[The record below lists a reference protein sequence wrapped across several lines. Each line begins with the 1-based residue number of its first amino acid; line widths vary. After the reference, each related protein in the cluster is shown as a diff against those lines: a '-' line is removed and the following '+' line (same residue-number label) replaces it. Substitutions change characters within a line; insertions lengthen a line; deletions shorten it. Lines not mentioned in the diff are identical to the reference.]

1 MTSADKAFI
10 RDNCLIL
17 TAAEIAEVLD
27 RTEEGI
33 ALYIK
38 RNKLSGG
45 VHKPATEA
53 RTPTAEALTTTEL
66 TPLQIQT
73 ELRATEAW
81 KMLQQEFTRDELV
94 FFDEKYVDMMMQLG
108 DATATERT
116 QVTQAIKFE
125 LLMSR
130 NLVARNRALEEISQ
144 LEEMMRQHIKDHG
157 GIFSLTEKA
166 RSELLGMENQ
176 LNLLRSSEQSKTAEY
191 TKLQERCDKLMESLK
206 ATRDKRLDR
215 IQSDKTDFLSVLR
228 ELQERDVQDREG
240 RQMELMKL
248 AGQRAKENL
257 GRPIKYDDGN
267 MDNPILCC
275 DTVDLEPEES

>member
-1 MTSADKAFI
+1 MTNEDKAFI
-10 RDNCLIL
+10 RDNCLAL
-17 TAAEIAEVLD
+17 TPAEIAEVLD

-33 ALYIK
+33 KLYIV

-45 VHKPATEA
+45 VHKPVAEA
-53 RTPTAEALTTTEL
+53 KTPTAEALSTAER

-81 KMLQQEFTRDELV
+81 RMLQQEFTVQELV
-94 FFDEKYVDMMMQLG
+94 FFDEKYVEMMMQFG

-116 QVTQAIKFE
+116 QVTQAVKFE

-130 NLVARNRALEEISQ
+130 NLVARNKALEEINN
-144 LEEMMRQHIKDHG
+144 LEEMMRQHLKEHG

-166 RSELLGMENQ
+166 RAELLGMENQ
-176 LNLLRSSEQSKTAEY
+176 LTLLRGSEQSKTAEY

-215 IQSDKTDFLSVLR
+215 IQSEKVDFLSVLK
-228 ELQERDVQDREG
+228 ELNERDVQEREG

-248 AGQRAKENL
+248 AGQRAKEVL

-275 DTVDLEPEES
+275 DTVDLEPEE